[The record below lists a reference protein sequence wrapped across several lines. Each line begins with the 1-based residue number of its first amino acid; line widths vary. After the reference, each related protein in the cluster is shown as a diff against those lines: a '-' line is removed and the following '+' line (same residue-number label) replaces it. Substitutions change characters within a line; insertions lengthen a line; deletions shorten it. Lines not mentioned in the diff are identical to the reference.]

1 MINYYFALDIEVS
14 DSIFPAFS
22 TIVKSE
28 VSAHKAKCVI
38 PRSRVFINRSHNGII
53 AALKERFDIAVEIP
67 EVQPAMTL
75 VQGDALIILRV
86 RGLPILTGDS
96 EALLQADRSP
106 TKEQIESAI
115 FEFSMYEIIS
125 DAF

>member
-1 MINYYFALDIEVS
+1 MINYYFGLDIEVS

-28 VSAHKAKCVI
+28 VSAHKVRCII
-38 PRSRVFINRSHNGII
+38 PRSRICINRSHNGII

-67 EVQPAMTL
+67 EVQPPMTL

-86 RGLPILTGDS
+86 RGTAILTGDS
-96 EALLQADRSP
+96 SP

-125 DAF
+125 DGF